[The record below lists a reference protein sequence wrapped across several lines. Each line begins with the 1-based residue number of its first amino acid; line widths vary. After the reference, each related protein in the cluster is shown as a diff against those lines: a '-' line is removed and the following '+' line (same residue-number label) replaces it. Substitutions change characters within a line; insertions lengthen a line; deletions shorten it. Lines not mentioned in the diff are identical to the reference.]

1 MTDTVFN
8 YDKTDYAKPLLLLG
22 QRPGLFDTVNRH
34 YPEIWK
40 LYKAQKSLDWDENE
54 FDYSSCNAE
63 FKSCTRATYDMMI
76 KTLAWQWEA
85 DSVASR
91 AIAPVL
97 APFIT
102 SSELWAAWQRI

>member
-1 MTDTVFN
+1 MLDTVFN
-8 YDKTDYAKPLLLLG
+8 YDKTDYQKPLLLLG

-54 FDYSSCNAE
+54 FDYSSCNAD
-63 FKSCTRATYDMMI
+63 FKSCSRSTYDMMI

-102 SSELWAAWQRI
+102 SSEL